1 MSRLFKNESLHVL
14 HSHLLASQLW
24 LSFARTQ
31 QKYYLKTWETRC
43 KTANVLNKAIT
54 IQSVNSN
61 KDTDI
66 LHYSYNSRVYTS
78 GMIYNELACFIWR

>member
-1 MSRLFKNESLHVL
+1 MFSLFKNESLHVL
-14 HSHLLASQLW
+14 YSHLLASRLW

-31 QKYYLKTWETRC
+31 QKYYWKIWATRC

-54 IQSVNSN
+54 IQNVNSN

-66 LHYSYNSRVYTS
+66 LHYS
-78 GMIYNELACFIWR
+78 